1 MIWSGSGLNWPRIS
15 ATTRRASFPRATGRN
30 CCSGF
35 AARIRQGGRQWEQPH
50 PRRSVAVPRRKRA
63 MARKKDR
70 RASDPVSATAVVMV
84 LYITDSGP
92 NSLRAVANLEA
103 ICKEH
108 LQDNF
113 RLEIID
119 VLEYPL
125 RALADGIV
133 VTPSLA
139 KLSPLPTATV
149 VGNLSDRSGVLRALG
164 IVEEYPWSL
173 RVHCRTR
180 PRPAR
185 TPSVAFRRR
194 SCVWSRVALSVWPSR
209 RVR

>member
-1 MIWSGSGLNWPRIS
+1 MPR
-15 ATTRRASFPRATGRN
+15 
-30 CCSGF
+30 
-35 AARIRQGGRQWEQPH
+35 
-50 PRRSVAVPRRKRA
+50 K
-63 MARKKDR
+63 KKDR
-70 RASDPVSATAVVMV
+70 CASDPMSAAAVVMV

-139 KLSPLPTATV
+139 KLSPLPAATV

-164 IVEEYPWSL
+164 IVE
-173 RVHCRTR
+173 
-180 PRPAR
+180 
-185 TPSVAFRRR
+185 
-194 SCVWSRVALSVWPSR
+194 
-209 RVR
+209 